1 MKSRKEISTNQRQVC
16 GSVGEHLQAHLQE
29 DLDLVPSKRGGR
41 SLRVVMD
48 RCQTPRHILNAQS
61 AAQIG
66 WI

>member
-1 MKSRKEISTNQRQVC
+1 MKSRKEISTNQRLAC
-16 GSVGEHLQAHLQE
+16 GSVGEHRLVHLQ

-61 AAQIG
+61 AAQMG
-66 WI
+66 WM